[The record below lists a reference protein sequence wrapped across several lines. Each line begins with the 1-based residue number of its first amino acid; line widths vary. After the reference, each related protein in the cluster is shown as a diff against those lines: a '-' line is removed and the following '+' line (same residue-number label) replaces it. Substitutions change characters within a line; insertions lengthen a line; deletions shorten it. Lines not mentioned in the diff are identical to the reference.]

1 MSCLKINDALRIPS
15 PSPIPAP
22 TRTRTLI
29 LIALVHSELR
39 GLHCYLTQDMP
50 GAANQLTD
58 LHSLLSVSPSLPL
71 SLCTLA
77 TFPTQL
83 GKFQTHLL
91 SDTRRSSVL
100 QFCFSSVKTNRGRH
114 SRLHSTARYPA
125 EESTFKWIA
134 EVVCS
139 ISLSLSPD
147 WTHQFTWCVS
157 HWIYPALACVQ
168 GIQTVTRRNYFQ
180 FDSSHSMIKLSQMQ
194 RPYLP
199 H

>member
-15 PSPIPAP
+15 PSPSPNSNSNSNSYCFGSFRTKRVALLFNPGHARGSQPIDRPALP
-22 TRTRTLI
+22 TVCLPI
-29 LIALVHSELR
+29 
-39 GLHCYLTQDMP
+39 
-50 GAANQLTD
+50 
-58 LHSLLSVSPSLPL
+58 SPSL

-125 EESTFKWIA
+125 EKSEFEWIA

-139 ISLSLSPD
+139 ISLSLS
-147 WTHQFTWCVS
+147 WLNS
-157 HWIYPALACVQ
+157 SIYLVCEPLNIPCLSMRT
-168 GIQTVTRRNYFQ
+168 GYT
-180 FDSSHSMIKLSQMQ
+180 DSHSSQ
-194 RPYLP
+194 LFSIW
-199 H
+199 